1 MEAKVWD
8 SMIGKELFSL
18 RGHDGPVTRVAFSP
32 DGRRLASGSDD
43 NTMKIW
49 DIATG
54 KLQELFSLKGHDSFV
69 QGVTFSPDGRRLASG
84 SWDEA
89 VKIWDSATGRE
100 LLSLNAGAGR
110 VTSVEFSPDRQH
122 LASTHAYPGS
132 ISDLVLATSLCPS
145 PYAS

>member
-18 RGHDGPVTRVAFSP
+18 RGHDGPVTRVA
-32 DGRRLASGSDD
+32 
-43 NTMKIW
+43 
-49 DIATG
+49 
-54 KLQELFSLKGHDSFV
+54 
-69 QGVTFSPDGRRLASG
+69 FSPDGRRLASG

-132 ISDLVLATSLCPS
+132 ISDLALATSLCPS